1 MPPVYSGAAMKL
13 GIEFEYTGR
22 RDPVPSFAI
31 TVTIPWRRSTGN
43 HSGHTWGWRAK
54 TWRLYRRAA

>member
-1 MPPVYSGAAMKL
+1 MKL